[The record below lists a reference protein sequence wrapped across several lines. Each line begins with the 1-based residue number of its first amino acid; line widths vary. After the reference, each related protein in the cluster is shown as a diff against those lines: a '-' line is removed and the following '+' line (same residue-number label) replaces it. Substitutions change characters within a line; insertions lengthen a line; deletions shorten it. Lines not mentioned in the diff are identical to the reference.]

1 VVVNSY
7 GVDTNWYSDTGATDH
22 ITGELD
28 KLTVRDHY
36 QGSNQIHNANGQ
48 GMDIHH
54 IGHSL
59 LRTPNHNL
67 RLNNILHVPQAT
79 SFLLTILPKITMVL
93 LNIGLIIFFLRIRTR
108 GKFFFKVDL
117 LVVYIRS
124 LLHRHPLHPRN
135 KPLVCSPLHIGTGV

>member
-1 VVVNSY
+1 VNSY

-28 KLTVRDHY
+28 KLTVRDRY
-36 QGSNQIHNANGQ
+36 QGSDQIHNANGQ

-59 LRTPNHNL
+59 FRTPNHNL

-79 SFLLTILPKITMVL
+79 K
-93 LNIGLIIFFLRIRTR
+93 
-108 GKFFFKVDL
+108 
-117 LVVYIRS
+117 S
-124 LLHRHPLHPRN
+124 LLSTHHLTKDNHVFAEYWPNHFF
-135 KPLVCSPLHIGTGV
+135 S

>member
-7 GVDTNWYSDTGATDH
+7 GIDTNWYSDTGATDH
-22 ITGELD
+22 VTGELD
-28 KLTVRDHY
+28 KLTVRDRY
-36 QGSNQIHNANGQ
+36 QGSDQIHNANGQ

-79 SFLLTILPKITMVL
+79 KSLLSTHHLTKDNHAFAEYWP
-93 LNIGLIIFFLRIRTR
+93 NHFFLKDRENEGSSSSR
-108 GKFFFKVDL
+108 
-117 LVVYIRS
+117 
-124 LLHRHPLHPRN
+124 
-135 KPLVCSPLHIGTGV
+135 